1 VLDPPLVLAD
11 EPTGR
16 LDSRSGQA
24 VIELLARAAEQQGT
38 SVVVVSR
45 DPRIQPFAHRVLRM
59 EDGRLTHGTGDLR
72 ERGSHTSRME
82 AG

>member
-1 VLDPPLVLAD
+1 
-11 EPTGR
+11 
-16 LDSRSGQA
+16 
-24 VIELLARAAEQQGT
+24 
-38 SVVVVSR
+38 VVVVSR